1 MSSCS
6 VQAVAT
12 QGCDEFVHCSL
23 PLLNKQFCL
32 WVPPCLFVG
41 LKFCGPSG
49 RRRATATTKHCALQR
64 LEASPDRAHRE
75 KDPRRALRRTAVR
88 KFGRSLA
95 ARLCICCDSQ
105 GLRVGELV
113 ESLFVAARSIQRWP
127 PRERSKADVNCVAG
141 QEWAAIF
148 LMADHRIR
156 YAQRVTIHAFGT
168 SFANITSDVM
178 PLKCEL

>member
-1 MSSCS
+1 MRKNLRYHDTLSTKMDLKNNPKICATICATSVTAYWWVPGMFLVVYIYIYIYVYMSSCS

-75 KDPRRALRRTAVR
+75 KRSAPRVASHRRPQVR
-88 KFGRSLA
+88 PLSG
-95 ARLCICCDSQ
+95 SQ
-105 GLRVGELV
+105 ELH
-113 ESLFVAARSIQRWP
+113 L
-127 PRERSKADVNCVAG
+127 
-141 QEWAAIF
+141 
-148 LMADHRIR
+148 L
-156 YAQRVTIHAFGT
+156 
-168 SFANITSDVM
+168 
-178 PLKCEL
+178 

>member
-1 MSSCS
+1 MYTCS

-95 ARLCICCDSQ
+95 ARSCVCCDSQ

-113 ESLFVAARSIQRWP
+113 ESLFVAARSIHRWP
-127 PRERSKADVNCVAG
+127 PRERTKAFYIACMIVSVPSRVSWTVSRTESTTWAIMTNSSKW
-141 QEWAAIF
+141 Q
-148 LMADHRIR
+148 
-156 YAQRVTIHAFGT
+156 VT
-168 SFANITSDVM
+168 
-178 PLKCEL
+178 